1 MANEPYKPRIFISY
15 ADADEPENPRGDETK
30 WLSFVTGY
38 LRPALKRGVVE
49 IWIDRLMRGGDAW
62 SPEIERRLRDCDI
75 FILLVS
81 PNSLSSDYVVDQ
93 EIAIIRGR
101 QTKREDV
108 HFYPLVLTPTP
119 EAGLQLVRDLNLRP
133 RDGRPFSDYPLSERY
148 RHMNE
153 AANEIAAIANEIA
166 TRKAGAQQTV
176 RREAMQSQNE
186 KLPLSNITINVPL
199 HFLGRDGELAAID
212 AALKRDGSGV
222 VALRGIRGVGK
233 TTLALAY
240 AERHKADYH
249 ATWWIRAQMDSTT
262 RADLVSLAVGLGW
275 TRADEKE
282 ERALAVLGGRLRDEG
297 SGLLL
302 VYDNAIDAAS
312 LRPYLPQGGG
322 GACAGDLKRPRMA
335 QHRRVGRNPRLAK
348 RGRCGLP
355 HRSHRAR

>member
-15 ADADEPENPRGDETK
+15 ADADEPENPLGDETK

-262 RADLVSLAVGLGW
+262 RADLVSLAVGSAGPGRTRKKSGARGSRRATAGRGLG
-275 TRADEKE
+275 
-282 ERALAVLGGRLRDEG
+282 
-297 SGLLL
+297 
-302 VYDNAIDAAS
+302 AAPS
-312 LRPYLPQGGG
+312 LRQRDRRGEPQALFAARRG
-322 GACAGDLKRPRMA
+322 GACAGDLKRARMA
-335 QHRRVGRNPRLAK
+335 QHRRVGRNPRRAK